1 MTTQEVK
8 RKLAAILSADVK
20 GYSRLMGEDEKGTVR
35 TLNAYK
41 ELMIGLIQHHR
52 GRVVDAPGDNVLAE
66 FASVVDAVECAAEI
80 QKELKTRNAELPENR
95 RMEFRIGV
103 NLGDVIEDGEQILGD
118 GVNIAA
124 RLESLSEA
132 GGICIS
138 GTAYDQVENKLSL
151 GYEYLG
157 EQSVKNIAKPV
168 RVYRV
173 LMEPMAAGKVIGKRK
188 AKPKQWQMATI
199 GLVVILIVVVAAIV
213 IWKYYIP
220 SAPQPE
226 VTPKEKIAVSQ
237 PVKAPTVAPPSTE
250 VAPKEKLVPPSPE
263 KVSKPTVPP
272 AQKVEV
278 ASKEKMAFPLPD
290 KPSIAVLPFTN
301 MSGDPKQEVLCD
313 GLTDTIITSLSRI
326 PHLFVIAS
334 NSTFTYKGKPVKVQ
348 QVAEDLGV
356 RYVLEGS
363 MQKAEKRIRLRA
375 QLIDAITGRHLW
387 AESYDRSLE
396 DIFALQDEIASKVI
410 TSLQVELTSAEY
422 ARAIGKRTKN
432 LEALELFWRG
442 QYHLTRM
449 TKEDT
454 TLARQYAEKAIEID
468 PEFSTAWTEL
478 GFTHVHDSMF
488 GWSSSREQSL
498 KLSEGCA
505 QKALSLN
512 PSEPKAFMLLC
523 SISVAKKEH
532 DKAVEYAERAVEA
545 NPNDP
550 WALVFLGSAMRW
562 VGRFEEAIANVRKA
576 MRLTPFYPAAP
587 LATLGYSSFHLRRY
601 DDALSA
607 GEKLLERCR
616 KGELPDSIGYL
627 LMVAIYTELGQEEKA
642 RKYATEFLS
651 ANPNW
656 NLEVMKRFW
665 VYKNQ
670 SDLDRLL
677 NATRKAGLK

>member
-8 RKLAAILSADVK
+8 RKLAAILNADVK

-80 QKELKTRNAELPENR
+80 QKELKTRNAELPENH

-188 AKPKQWQMATI
+188 AKPKRWQMATI

-213 IWKYYIP
+213 IWKFYTP
-220 SAPQPE
+220 P
-226 VTPKEKIAVSQ
+226 TPKM
-237 PVKAPTVAPPSTE
+237 
-250 VAPKEKLVPPSPE
+250 
-263 KVSKPTVPP
+263 
-272 AQKVEV
+272 EV

-375 QLIDAITGRHLW
+375 QLIDAITGCHLW

-422 ARAIGKRTKN
+422 ARAIGKSTKN

>member
-1 MTTQEVK
+1 
-8 RKLAAILSADVK
+8 
-20 GYSRLMGEDEKGTVR
+20 
-35 TLNAYK
+35 
-41 ELMIGLIQHHR
+41 
-52 GRVVDAPGDNVLAE
+52 
-66 FASVVDAVECAAEI
+66 
-80 QKELKTRNAELPENR
+80 
-95 RMEFRIGV
+95 
-103 NLGDVIEDGEQILGD
+103 
-118 GVNIAA
+118 
-124 RLESLSEA
+124 
-132 GGICIS
+132 
-138 GTAYDQVENKLSL
+138 
-151 GYEYLG
+151 
-157 EQSVKNIAKPV
+157 
-168 RVYRV
+168 
-173 LMEPMAAGKVIGKRK
+173 
-188 AKPKQWQMATI
+188 
-199 GLVVILIVVVAAIV
+199 
-213 IWKYYIP
+213 
-220 SAPQPE
+220 
-226 VTPKEKIAVSQ
+226 
-237 PVKAPTVAPPSTE
+237 
-250 VAPKEKLVPPSPE
+250 
-263 KVSKPTVPP
+263 
-272 AQKVEV
+272 
-278 ASKEKMAFPLPD
+278 MAFPLPD

-375 QLIDAITGRHLW
+375 QLIDAITGCHLW

-422 ARAIGKRTKN
+422 ARAIGKSTKN

>member
-1 MTTQEVK
+1 MEDPMTTQEVK

-80 QKELKTRNAELPENR
+80 QKELKTRNAELPENH

-188 AKPKQWQMATI
+188 AKPKRWQMATI

-213 IWKYYIP
+213 IWKFYTP
-220 SAPQPE
+220 P
-226 VTPKEKIAVSQ
+226 TPKM
-237 PVKAPTVAPPSTE
+237 
-250 VAPKEKLVPPSPE
+250 
-263 KVSKPTVPP
+263 
-272 AQKVEV
+272 EV

-375 QLIDAITGRHLW
+375 QLIDAITGCHLW

-422 ARAIGKRTKN
+422 ARAIGKSTKN

>member
-80 QKELKTRNAELPENR
+80 QKELKTRNAELPENH

-188 AKPKQWQMATI
+188 AKPKRWQMATI

-213 IWKYYIP
+213 IWKFYTP
-220 SAPQPE
+220 P
-226 VTPKEKIAVSQ
+226 TPKM
-237 PVKAPTVAPPSTE
+237 
-250 VAPKEKLVPPSPE
+250 
-263 KVSKPTVPP
+263 
-272 AQKVEV
+272 EV

-375 QLIDAITGRHLW
+375 QLIDAITGCHLW

-422 ARAIGKRTKN
+422 ARAIGKSTKN